1 MKLRKKL
8 LAVAVIAAIVVSF
21 MVYFWASND
30 EGGNAEKNQGTPSDA
45 KDDTSDVTENSTDTD
60 VLEFNAVVNG
70 MRCVDVLV
78 KVDINDGLTEKEAK
92 LIAETTFTQVM
103 GKEAMHQLDTLTF
116 DNIQIEAHYTWG
128 YNENDM
134 GHVFDMNA
142 DLTTLQITVSHCF

>member
-21 MVYFWASND
+21 MVYFWAPKY
-30 EGGNAEKNQGTPSDA
+30 EGGNAEKNQDTPSDA

-78 KVDINDGLTEKEAK
+78 QVDISDGLTEKEAE
-92 LIAETTFTQVM
+92 LIAETTFIQVM
-103 GKEAMHQLDTLTF
+103 GEEAMHQLDTLTF

-128 YNENDM
+128 YNENDT